1 MDLNGVARWVGLGRR
16 HVAAHDQLCGCR
28 NSEGP
33 PDEDTCSNT
42 EAEMFCVL
50 VRLSQVS
57 PYSPA
62 YNTPDSPGRQPPP
75 LSQGSLRRS
84 QQFATEPAPLA
95 SEPFGDAI
103 ELTFELRGHSVRDR
117 PSGNS
122 VRIVA
127 GNSTPL
133 GRILDA
139 AVSKAFA
146 TGTLQ
151 VSERGP
157 LEPIK
162 TRLYR
167 LVKHEVLQ

>member
-1 MDLNGVARWVGLGRR
+1 MGLNGVARWVGGCARP
-16 HVAAHDQLCGCR
+16 AHPASPQSCGPADQLCGR
-28 NSEGP
+28 ASHSEGYA
-33 PDEDTCSNT
+33 
-42 EAEMFCVL
+42 EAEMPHHCPYIYDI
-50 VRLSQVS
+50 QVS

-75 LSQGSLRRS
+75 LSQGTLRKS
-84 QQFATEPAPLA
+84 QQFATEPAPLV

-117 PSGNS
+117 SSGNRVS
-122 VRIVA
+122 IVA

-151 VSERGP
+151 VSERRQ
-157 LEPIK
+157 LEPK
-162 TRLYR
+162 
-167 LVKHEVLQ
+167 Q